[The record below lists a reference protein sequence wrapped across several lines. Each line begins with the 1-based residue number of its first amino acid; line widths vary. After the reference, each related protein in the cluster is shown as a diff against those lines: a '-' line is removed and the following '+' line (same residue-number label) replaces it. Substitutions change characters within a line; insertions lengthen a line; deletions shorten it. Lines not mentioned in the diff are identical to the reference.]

1 MTSIHVLAERVGGKT
16 RPPYVKEV
24 INHRACRGRAA
35 LRQGRDVVE
44 GQVQP
49 IIVRI
54 RLPGAQPG
62 IKGSEDAA
70 PFALSWAPRFHNETA
85 SVTPTNPSVL
95 PSRDYAAFLF
105 DMDGTILTSIKS
117 AERVWSAWA
126 LRHGLD
132 PVTFVPTVHGK
143 RTEDTI
149 RQLGLPGVDPVA
161 EALGIA
167 LAEIEDVGD
176 IEEIAG
182 VGRFLAS
189 LPTDRWAIVTSAS
202 RALAT
207 ARIAAAGLPLPPLLV
222 SADDVKRGKPNPDP
236 FLLGA
241 QKLGVAPQDCL
252 VFEDTTI
259 GLAAAESAGMDSLI
273 VTATHVHPVETHAAP
288 IPDYTDLMVVAT
300 ESGRLRVQ
308 RRIGH

>member
-1 MTSIHVLAERVGGKT
+1 MLD
-16 RPPYVKEV
+16 
-24 INHRACRGRAA
+24 A
-35 LRQGRDVVE
+35 LFD
-44 GQVQP
+44 
-49 IIVRI
+49 
-54 RLPGAQPG
+54 
-62 IKGSEDAA
+62 
-70 PFALSWAPRFHNETA
+70 NENA
-85 SVTPTNPSVL
+85 FVSPTNPSVL
-95 PSRDYAAFLF
+95 PSREYAAFLF

-132 PVTFVPTVHGK
+132 PASFVPTIHGK

-149 RQLGLPGVDPVA
+149 RNLGLPGVDPVA
-161 EALGIA
+161 ETLGIV
-167 LAEIEDVGD
+167 LAEIEDVAD

-189 LPTDRWAIVTSAS
+189 LPAERWAIVTSAS

-222 SADDVKRGKPNPDP
+222 SADDVKRGKPAPDP

-252 VFEDTTI
+252 VFEDTLA
-259 GLAAAESAGMDSLI
+259 GLAAAEAAGMDAI
-273 VTATHVHPVETHAAP
+273 VVTATHTHPIETPAP
-288 IPDYTDLMVVAT
+288 PVPDYADLVAVRT
-300 ESGRLRVQ
+300 ESGLLKVLRK
-308 RRIGH
+308 IGH